1 MHMKRL
7 FFPLLAGLGIVCW
20 SRTNADAQKQEY
32 KQHISKEFALPS
44 ATGGVLALYNLNGS
58 LNVEGYAGDK
68 VLIEVDERLTAKDNN
83 DLELG
88 KKEFKLN
95 FDTNADS
102 IIVYISDP
110 IDTRP
115 CRNCD
120 RWERHGRYED
130 REIPYEF
137 DLVFTVKVPYH
148 MNLDISTVNK
158 GDITVGSVYG
168 SLNVNNVNGKITITD
183 AKGETSA
190 RTINGK
196 LTVTYLQVPTG
207 SSDFY
212 TLNGILSVTFPANL
226 SADLQF
232 KSWNGSFYTDFPK
245 WEVLP
250 VKVTKNVQKKGEGT
264 EYQLIIDKQIRIG
277 DGGKLFKFETMN
289 GNIYIKRQA

>member
-1 MHMKRL
+1 MKKL
-7 FFPLLAGLGIVCW
+7 FTPLLTGLGLICL
-20 SRTNADAQKQEY
+20 SRMDAKAQQQEF
-32 KQHISKEFALPS
+32 KQHISKEFALPKGG
-44 ATGGVLALYNLNGS
+44 GGVLALYNLNGS

-68 VLIEVDERLTAKDNN
+68 VLIEVDERLTAD
-83 DLELG
+83 DAQQLEIG
-88 KKEFKLN
+88 KKEFKLA
-95 FDTNADS
+95 FDTAADS
-102 IIVYISDP
+102 IIVYIADP

-120 RWERHGRYED
+120 HWNRRGRYGD
-130 REIPYEF
+130 REEIPYDF

-158 GDITVGSVYG
+158 GDINVGNVSG
-168 SLNVNNVNGKITITD
+168 SLSVNNVNGKITIKD

-190 RTINGK
+190 RTINGD
-196 LTVTYLQVPTG
+196 LTVSYQEVPAG
-207 SSDFY
+207 NSDYY
-212 TLNGILSVTFPANL
+212 TLNGKLSVTYPASL

-232 KSWNGSFYTDFPK
+232 KSWNGAFFTDFPK

-250 VKVTKNVQKKGEGT
+250 VRVTKNVRKKGAGT

-277 DGGKLFKFETMN
+277 EGGKLFKFETMN